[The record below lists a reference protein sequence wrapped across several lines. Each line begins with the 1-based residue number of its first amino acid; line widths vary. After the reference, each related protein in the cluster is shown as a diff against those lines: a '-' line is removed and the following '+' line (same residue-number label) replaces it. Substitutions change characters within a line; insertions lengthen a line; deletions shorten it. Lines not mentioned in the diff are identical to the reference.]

1 MKSAE
6 GLGIEAV
13 GVLAASLPRRRR
25 PADAERRQELIQAAE
40 AVFLQQG
47 FAAANMDDVARGARM
62 SKKTLYQLVPSKEAL
77 FEAVIWDHL
86 APLIAFTP
94 EEEGDDPRISL
105 TALLLMA
112 AERLLDWKHIGMF
125 RLVSGEGRRSP
136 ELVRAFHRAGPGRG
150 EGSLERCI
158 AAHARRGKL
167 QVEDAREAAGMLF
180 GMAMGKMHM
189 MLVLG
194 LREQPSPEEIA
205 GQVQRAIEIF
215 LRGTEPRQAGP
226 G

>member
-6 GLGIEAV
+6 GPGIEA
-13 GVLAASLPRRRR
+13 AELPADPVPRRR

-47 FAAANMDDVARGARM
+47 FAAANMDHVARGAGM
-62 SKKTLYQLVPSKEAL
+62 SKKTLYQLFPSKEAL

-86 APLIAFTP
+86 TPLIAFTP
-94 EEEGDDPRISL
+94 EEEGDDPRSSL

-125 RLVSGEGRRSP
+125 RLVSSEGRRSP
-136 ELVRAFHRAGPGRG
+136 ELAQAFHRVGPGRG

-158 AAHARRGKL
+158 AAHARKGKL
-167 QVEDAREAAGMLF
+167 QVEDASDALRHGDRQGSHDAGPVPPGAALF
-180 GMAMGKMHM
+180 RGDRRPDRKGRGD
-189 MLVLG
+189 L
-194 LREQPSPEEIA
+194 P
-205 GQVQRAIEIF
+205 QRDRAAA
-215 LRGTEPRQAGP
+215 AGP